1 MVIDW
6 ANRVNKRASLT
17 FSNFQKRP
25 KTNEIMKWSTLYN
38 DILINTQTGDF
49 KNYAVWKKS
58 LPVWH
63 FRVHFKCAHSLVLNQ
78 GHVRG
83 TRYKAIL
90 ILTFQ
95 VGHSEDHVK
104 QIWSKLMHYLNV
116 VL

>member
-1 MVIDW
+1 
-6 ANRVNKRASLT
+6 
-17 FSNFQKRP
+17 
-25 KTNEIMKWSTLYN
+25 MKWSTLYN
-38 DILINTQTGDF
+38 DIRTNTQTGDF
-49 KNYAVWKKS
+49 KKLRSLEQS